1 MKDEIWV
8 DIKGYEGLYQVSNKG
23 RVKSLNYNKTG
34 EERVLIN
41 QPDKTGYLH
50 VVIKGKIIN
59 VHRLVAEAFI
69 PNPENK
75 PCVDHINTIRS
86 DNRVENLRWATT
98 KENMNNEKTLEK
110 FKGENNPFFGKH
122 HTEETKQKMRVP
134 KSEEAKR
141 NMSKAREKR
150 IVQLDKD
157 MNFISEY
164 SSAQRA
170 SEILGY
176 HQGHINRC
184 CNGKRKTHKGY
195 IWMFFCRLFWH
206 L

>member
-75 PCVDHINTIRS
+75 PCVDHINTIRG

-110 FKGENNPFFGKH
+110 FKGENNPFFWKTPH
-122 HTEETKQKMRVP
+122 R
-134 KSEEAKR
+134 R
-141 NMSKAREKR
+141 N
-150 IVQLDKD
+150 
-157 MNFISEY
+157 
-164 SSAQRA
+164 
-170 SEILGY
+170 
-176 HQGHINRC
+176 
-184 CNGKRKTHKGY
+184 
-195 IWMFFCRLFWH
+195 
-206 L
+206 